1 MMAEETEQ
9 AEAAVEK
16 KSGKGLIIILIFL
29 VLLLIA
35 VGGGA
40 AWMFMQ
46 QKSEDP
52 DELAVPHFMQMEPFI
67 ISLKSENRPHYL
79 QIKLSLMSRDPE
91 ALKQLE
97 TYRPMI
103 RNEIIRY
110 LNTLKYMDVLKPEAP
125 DAIRTETISRVNDL
139 LVKEQVEVTMDD
151 LIITDLVIQ

>member
-1 MMAEETEQ
+1 MAEGVDQT
-9 AEAAVEK
+9 EAAVEK
-16 KSGKGLIIILIFL
+16 KSGKGLIITL
-29 VLLLIA
+29 VVMAVLLIA
-35 VGGGA
+35 VAGGA

-52 DELAVPHFMQMEPFI
+52 DKLAVPHFMKMEPFI
-67 ISLKSENRPHYL
+67 ITLKSEARPHYL

-91 ALKQLE
+91 ALKRLE
-97 TYRPMI
+97 TYRPMV

-110 LNTLKYMDVLKPEAP
+110 LNTLKYVDVLKPEAP
-125 DAIRTETISRVNDL
+125 DAIRTESISRVNDL